1 MKKTFLFS
9 LAFLACICLPAQQIQ
24 NVTAEQ
30 QGKNIVVSYNLAA
43 ASGQFD
49 VALYCS
55 TDGGTNF
62 GNPLNAVTGDV
73 GKNLNAGNNKQIT
86 WNVLADMEK
95 LTGSRIVFEVRA
107 RTTSDLGIE
116 MVFVKGG
123 TFNMGSN
130 NGGDD
135 EEPAHMV
142 RLHDFYM
149 GKYEVT
155 QKQWREVMGASTT
168 LSDPAYFKNCDNCP
182 VEQVSW
188 NDVREFIKKL
198 NQKTDKTYRLPT
210 EAEWEYAAGGGSST
224 QFGGRSGGGYKYSG
238 SNNIDEVA
246 WYNNNPDGKTHPV
259 GQKKANELGIYD
271 MSGNVWEWCADWYK
285 AEYYDNSPQG
295 NPKGPT
301 SGTTRVIRGGSWDC
315 DSQYCR
321 VADRSYFTPDR
332 RSYGLGFRLVL
343 VP

>member
-182 VEQVSW
+182 VEQISW
-188 NDVREFIKKL
+188 NDVQEFIKKL
-198 NQKTDKTYRLPT
+198 NQKTGRTYRLPT
-210 EAEWEYAAGGGSST
+210 EAEWEYAAGGGSSRQKWAGT
-224 QFGGRSGGGYKYSG
+224 NSENDLERY
-238 SNNIDEVA
+238 A
-246 WYNNNPDGKTHPV
+246 WYKGNGGGKTHAV
-259 GQKKANELGIYD
+259 GTKKPNFLGIYD
-271 MSGNVWEWCADWYK
+271 MSGNVWEWCSDWYGN
-285 AEYYDNSPQG
+285 YNSDNQT
-295 NPKGPT
+295 NPNGPS
-301 SGTTRVIRGGSWDC
+301 SGSYRVLRGGSW
-315 DSQYCR
+315 SNEPQRCR
-321 VADRSYFTPDR
+321 VANRGSDLPGSGDIVF
-332 RSYGLGFRLVL
+332 GFRLAL

>member
-30 QGKNIVVSYNLAA
+30 QGKNIMVSYDLSA

-55 TDGGTNF
+55 TDGGSNF
-62 GNPLNAVTGDV
+62 GNPVSAVTGDV

-107 RTTSDLGIE
+107 KPVNTTINDLSIE

-123 TFNMGSN
+123 TFTMGSN
-130 NGGDD
+130 DGEDD
-135 EEPAHMV
+135 EKPTHQV
-142 RLHDFYM
+142 TLSDFYI

-155 QKQWREVMGASTT
+155 QKQWQAVMGSNP
-168 LSDPAYFKNCDNCP
+168 SYFKDCDNCP

-188 NDVREFIKKL
+188 NDVQNFIKEL
-198 NQKTDKTYRLPT
+198 NQKTGKNYRLPT
-210 EAEWEYAAGGGSST
+210 EAEWEYAARGGVSTSST
-224 QFGGRSGGGYKYSG
+224 TYSG

-246 WYNNNPDGKTHPV
+246 WYTSNSGSKTHPV
-259 GQKKANELGIYD
+259 GQKKSNELGIYD
-271 MSGNVWEWCADWYK
+271 MSGNVWEWCKDWYG
-285 AEYYDNSPQG
+285 YYSSGSQANPQG
-295 NPKGPT
+295 AS
-301 SGTTRVIRGGSWDC
+301 SGSYRVFRGGSWSLNYD
-315 DSQYCR
+315 DCR
-321 VADRSYFTPDR
+321 VANR
-332 RSYGLGFRLVL
+332 YGLYYPDGYSHIVGFRLSRM
-343 VP
+343 P